1 MCVCLQREEKE
12 ASSSFLKKI
21 FIYEAEP
28 GLSFSIFDLPCGT

>member
-12 ASSSFLKKI
+12 ASSFFKKI

-28 GLSFSIFDLPCGT
+28 SLSFCIFDLPCGT